1 MYVGKLNS
9 NSNIVDTKILLGG
22 LRRGC
27 KKVGDERRCVRL
39 YGLFGGRKDEK
50 SDDAP
55 SKVS

>member
-9 NSNIVDTKILLGG
+9 NSNIVDTKIFSGR
-22 LRRGC
+22 RRGC
-27 KKVGDERRCVRL
+27 KRVGDERRCFRL
-39 YGLFGGRKDEK
+39 YGLFGGKKDEK